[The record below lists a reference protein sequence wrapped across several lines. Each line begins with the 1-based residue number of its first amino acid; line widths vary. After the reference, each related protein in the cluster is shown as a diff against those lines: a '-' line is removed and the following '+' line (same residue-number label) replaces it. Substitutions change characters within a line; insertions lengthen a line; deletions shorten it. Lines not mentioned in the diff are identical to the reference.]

1 MLTNP
6 HRYGHSAGL
15 VGYVFAFNVFVA
27 TILNGDSFSCGVQRL
42 VSPYSHTQS
51 SYVSPL
57 SQFQSSSSDNPHP
70 QDGQGNP
77 TAVTIQLPHI
87 SAIGEGRFNHTF
99 CGQTHIAIHSCAVSV
114 GAAYILIIEGYVPHG
129 ARKKSSAPDFNHRGI
144 GIGQNGVINVQGKW
158 NIGSHL
164 HIVRV
169 NGSRGI
175 HHIM

>member
-1 MLTNP
+1 MVCWP
-6 HRYGHSAGL
+6 FHIR
-15 VGYVFAFNVFVA
+15 GYSKR
-27 TILNGDSFSCGVQRL
+27 DSFSCGVQRF
-42 VSPYSHTQS
+42 VSQYSHTQS

-57 SQFQSSSSDNPHP
+57 SQFQSSSSDNPHH

-144 GIGQNGVINVQGKW
+144 GIGQRIITEGYQKLSEGTNVVYW
-158 NIGSHL
+158 RIIRNA
-164 HIVRV
+164 
-169 NGSRGI
+169 
-175 HHIM
+175 